1 MPSWRGLCRL
11 WLRYELG
18 TSSAAQ
24 GPNGRLRCGL
34 EARPK
39 ALIPRLSPPIG
50 EGVRATELLQHSI
63 SLHALRYSY
72 VGREGEDE
80 GKRWSVE
87 APQPAWALGSAM
99 HDRYTKAG

>member
-1 MPSWRGLCRL
+1 M
-11 WLRYELG
+11 
-18 TSSAAQ
+18 
-24 GPNGRLRCGL
+24 
-34 EARPK
+34 
-39 ALIPRLSPPIG
+39 
-50 EGVRATELLQHSI
+50 RATELLQHSI